1 VKHLQA
7 LKSLHE
13 EIREAFGPDHAMLNS
28 LQTQGSY
35 GEVDDWWATF
45 EWSSGGMVHVH
56 IAFWIVASP
65 RIDKVLI
72 STEETVSDAA
82 ITLVWDE
89 DASVVLN
96 DDAAARVLTKFY
108 DRVYTEWNPFKN
120 KQEEVPAVGVRR
132 SMGKKIE
139 KTKQL

>member
-1 VKHLQA
+1 MKHLQA

-72 STEETVSDAA
+72 STEETVADAA

-96 DDAAARVLTKFY
+96 DDAAARVLT
-108 DRVYTEWNPFKN
+108 
-120 KQEEVPAVGVRR
+120 
-132 SMGKKIE
+132 
-139 KTKQL
+139 